1 MDKKIVKAKGAP
13 APVGPYNQAV
23 VIGNLVYTAGQ
34 IPLDPVSGQMVGA
47 NAGEQAQQVLK
58 NLKAV
63 LEAAGSSL
71 PKVVKTTVFLKDL
84 NDFNAMN
91 EVYAK
96 YFDAATAP
104 APVGPYN
111 QAVVIGNL
119 VYTAGQIP
127 LDPVSGQTVGT
138 NAGEQARQ
146 VLKNLKA
153 VLEAAGSSLAKVV
166 KTTVFLKD
174 LNDFNAMNEVYAKY
188 FDAAT
193 APARSTIQVARLP
206 KDSLVEIEAVAT
218 L

>member
-23 VIGNLVYTAGQ
+23 IIGNLVYTAGQ
-34 IPLDPVSGQMVGA
+34 IPLDPVSGQMVGTD
-47 NAGEQAQQVLK
+47 AGEQAQQVLK

-71 PKVVKTTVFLKDL
+71 AKVAKTTVFLKDL

-91 EVYAK
+91 EVYA
-96 YFDAATAP
+96 
-104 APVGPYN
+104 
-111 QAVVIGNL
+111 Q
-119 VYTAGQIP
+119 
-127 LDPVSGQTVGT
+127 
-138 NAGEQARQ
+138 
-146 VLKNLKA
+146 
-153 VLEAAGSSLAKVV
+153 
-166 KTTVFLKD
+166 
-174 LNDFNAMNEVYAKY
+174 Y

-193 APARSTIQVARLP
+193 APARSTIQVVRLP

>member
-96 YFDAATAP
+96 F
-104 APVGPYN
+104 
-111 QAVVIGNL
+111 
-119 VYTAGQIP
+119 
-127 LDPVSGQTVGT
+127 
-138 NAGEQARQ
+138 
-146 VLKNLKA
+146 
-153 VLEAAGSSLAKVV
+153 
-166 KTTVFLKD
+166 
-174 LNDFNAMNEVYAKY
+174 

-206 KDSLVEIEAVAT
+206 KDSLVEIEAVAV

>member
-34 IPLDPVSGQMVGA
+34 IPLDPVSGQMVGT

-71 PKVVKTTVFLKDL
+71 
-84 NDFNAMN
+84 
-91 EVYAK
+91 
-96 YFDAATAP
+96 
-104 APVGPYN
+104 
-111 QAVVIGNL
+111 
-119 VYTAGQIP
+119 
-127 LDPVSGQTVGT
+127 
-138 NAGEQARQ
+138 
-146 VLKNLKA
+146 
-153 VLEAAGSSLAKVV
+153 AKVA

-218 L
+218 V

>member
-1 MDKKIVKAKGAP
+1 MEKKIVKAKGAP

-34 IPLDPVSGQMVGA
+34 IPLDPVSGQMVGS

-63 LEAAGSSL
+63 LES
-71 PKVVKTTVFLKDL
+71 
-84 NDFNAMN
+84 
-91 EVYAK
+91 
-96 YFDAATAP
+96 
-104 APVGPYN
+104 
-111 QAVVIGNL
+111 
-119 VYTAGQIP
+119 
-127 LDPVSGQTVGT
+127 
-138 NAGEQARQ
+138 
-146 VLKNLKA
+146 
-153 VLEAAGSSLAKVV
+153 AGSSLAKVV

-174 LNDFNAMNEVYAKY
+174 LNDFNAMNEVYAKF

-218 L
+218 V

>member
-23 VIGNLVYTAGQ
+23 VVGNLVYTAGQ
-34 IPLDPVSGQMVGA
+34 IPLDPVSGQMVGT
-47 NAGEQAQQVLK
+47 NTGEQAQQVLK

-96 YFDAATAP
+96 F
-104 APVGPYN
+104 
-111 QAVVIGNL
+111 
-119 VYTAGQIP
+119 
-127 LDPVSGQTVGT
+127 
-138 NAGEQARQ
+138 
-146 VLKNLKA
+146 
-153 VLEAAGSSLAKVV
+153 
-166 KTTVFLKD
+166 
-174 LNDFNAMNEVYAKY
+174 

-218 L
+218 V